1 MRLTDVYAAED
12 DPYCFDGTTVLRNKF
27 GIRDADTL
35 SALETELAMARAD
48 EPLPDGR
55 MDVGHFLSVHY
66 HLFQDV
72 YDWAGQPRTVRTSK
86 GTSNFCYPEHIEAQL
101 EILFRQLRKDGL
113 LVGFSKSDFAR
124 KAAEFLA
131 TLNVIHAFREGNGRA
146 QLSFMILLAQE
157 AGHPFDMQRLEPQG
171 FLQAMIAS
179 FHGNEDPLARLL
191 EDIAS

>member
-1 MRLTDVYAAED
+1 MYAAED
-12 DPYCFDGTTVLRNKF
+12 DPYCYPGTLVLRNKF
-27 GIRDADTL
+27 AIRDADTL

-48 EPLPDGR
+48 EPLPDGC
-55 MDVGHFLSVHY
+55 MDVGHFLSVHH

-86 GTSNFCYPEHIEAQL
+86 GSSHFCYPEQIEAQL
-101 EILFRQLRKDGL
+101 EILFRQLGKDEL
-113 LVGFSKSDFAR
+113 LVRLSKSDFAR

-157 AGHPFDMQRLEPQG
+157 AGHPLNVQWLEPRS
-171 FLQAMIAS
+171 FLQAMIGS
-179 FHGNEDPLARLL
+179 FHGDEDPLARLL
-191 EDIAS
+191 EEIAT